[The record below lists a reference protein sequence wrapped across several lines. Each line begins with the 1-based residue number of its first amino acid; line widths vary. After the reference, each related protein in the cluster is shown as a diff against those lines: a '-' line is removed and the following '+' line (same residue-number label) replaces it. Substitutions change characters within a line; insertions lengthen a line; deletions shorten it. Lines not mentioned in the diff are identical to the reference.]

1 MLLGDEYN
9 IVILTTVRSLPISEI
24 KCRKFVQPDR
34 KWMRENLGFLTDEHQ
49 VNVGI
54 TRAKYGLIIVGK
66 FMLQPSIVNYC
77 TFLKGNST
85 LLKYDETWAELI
97 ELYSQKN
104 CLQLEDESCT

>member
-1 MLLGDEYN
+1 MIKEDDELMSWVNPRIATIVESQGLSCIILNMIVIYLIVILGDEYN

-66 FMLQPSIVNYC
+66 FVI
-77 TFLKGNST
+77 
-85 LLKYDETWAELI
+85 AI
-97 ELYSQKN
+97 
-104 CLQLEDESCT
+104 